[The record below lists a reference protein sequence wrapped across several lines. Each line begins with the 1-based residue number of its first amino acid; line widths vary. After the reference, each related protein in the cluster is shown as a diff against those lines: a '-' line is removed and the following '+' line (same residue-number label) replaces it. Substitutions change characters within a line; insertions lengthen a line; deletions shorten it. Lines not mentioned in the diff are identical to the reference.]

1 MKKLICLLS
10 LFLFTFSTFAQAP
23 TSQKEPA
30 QTITFDNFSLELSK
44 IYRDSVVYEGT
55 PEFPYQGISLEIM
68 DTDETDWNLLFGSEL
83 EANDLTFIS
92 QEPGHQEAY
101 LSKTYYLLDDKTKTG
116 DALFTLARGKET
128 PRGIRLYIFSLTT
141 NFQRGDTSSANT
153 RDDSNMTR
161 YEAFQYQIS
170 THFSQ
175 WLEALFKL

>member
-10 LFLFTFSTFAQAP
+10 LFLFTFSAFAQAP

-92 QEPGHQEAY
+92 Q
-101 LSKTYYLLDDKTKTG
+101 
-116 DALFTLARGKET
+116 
-128 PRGIRLYIFSLTT
+128 
-141 NFQRGDTSSANT
+141 
-153 RDDSNMTR
+153 
-161 YEAFQYQIS
+161 
-170 THFSQ
+170 
-175 WLEALFKL
+175 